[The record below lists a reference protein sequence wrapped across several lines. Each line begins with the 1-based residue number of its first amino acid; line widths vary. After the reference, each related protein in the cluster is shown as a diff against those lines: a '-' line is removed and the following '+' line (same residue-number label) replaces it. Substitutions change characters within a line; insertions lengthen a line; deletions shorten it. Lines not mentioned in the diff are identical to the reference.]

1 MAVLHRPSI
10 DLARETHLDASIV
23 PPGPFQHSGRP
34 ANVFLTGGTGFL
46 GAYVIA
52 DLLRL
57 TTANVYCLVR
67 ANDAEAGK
75 RRLLDNMAHYAI
87 AHPEAESRI
96 VAVPGDI
103 ERPRFGLDEV
113 TYDWLAAHV
122 DSIYHLAASVSFM
135 PGYEQMKA
143 INVTGLTHVLRLAC
157 DRRTKIVHY
166 TSTYAVFNADA
177 YTMAARVY
185 ETRLTGSGDGFIR
198 GYDRSKWVAEQ
209 IVRVAQERG
218 VPVNIYRAG
227 FISGDC
233 ATGIHN
239 KMDPVAQVFAVA
251 LCTGYAFPINAL
263 LHLTPVDYCSE
274 ALIRLSLNPETTN
287 GIFHLVQ
294 EHPLRALD
302 IVEWLADEGY
312 RLRIVEFPEWFE
324 QLKQLCKRHPQF
336 IPVLYLFS
344 LKEATPF
351 GEGENISGLQ
361 FDASNVHRHLGAAY
375 HCPKLQSALLRRY
388 FQYITSAER
397 GYQVMP
403 RQMTAVPA

>member
-1 MAVLHRPSI
+1 MNRPPI
-10 DLARETHLDASIV
+10 DLALETHLDASIV
-23 PPGPFQHSGRP
+23 PPGPFQHTGRP
-34 ANVFLTGGTGFL
+34 ATVFVTGGTGFL
-46 GAYVIA
+46 GAYLIA
-52 DLLRL
+52 DLLRF

-67 ANDAEAGK
+67 AADAATGK
-75 RRLLDNMAHYAI
+75 RRLLDNMAHYAV
-87 AHPEAESRI
+87 AHHEVESR
-96 VAVPGDI
+96 VFAVPGDI
-103 ERPRFGLDEV
+103 ERPRFGLDDD
-113 TYDWLAAHV
+113 TYNWLAVHV

-177 YTMAARVY
+177 YAMADRVY
-185 ETRLTGSGDGFIR
+185 ETRLAGSGEGFIR

-218 VPVNIYRAG
+218 VPVNTYRAG
-227 FISGDC
+227 FISGDS

-251 LCTGYAFPINAL
+251 LCTGHAFPINAL
-263 LHLTPVDYCSE
+263 LHLTPVDYCSA
-274 ALIRLSLNPETTN
+274 ALVRLSLNPATAN

-294 EHPLRALD
+294 EHPLSCRD

-312 RLRIVEFPEWFE
+312 PLRIVGFPEWYE

-344 LKEATPF
+344 LKNATPF
-351 GEGENISGLQ
+351 GEGENISNLQ
-361 FDASNVHRHLGAAY
+361 FDASNVHRHLEAAY

-388 FQYITSAER
+388 FNYIASPDR
-397 GYQVMP
+397 SYQVMP
-403 RQMTAVPA
+403 RQMTAVRA